1 MNMSRTAVVWLKRDL
16 RLSDHDALAAAL
28 KHHDSVLLWYNFE
41 PMLLD
46 DPHYDMRHWRFVWQS
61 LCDMNEQLKPYGVN
75 LHISCGDILEQLQR
89 IQNKLGSIELYSYQE
104 IGLINTYQRDK
115 QVSRFCREQN
125 INWHESSYGA
135 VIRAARSRSNWR
147 KNWNRVMR
155 LESETLDLT
164 RIIASPF
171 ELYRAPAE
179 WQAHDPLFQKGGEL
193 EARRTLL
200 SFFEGRGKLY
210 SVNISKPG
218 LSRESCSRLSAY
230 LAWGN
235 LSLRQV
241 YQYCLTYWQTPGWRK
256 PLRALVSRLHWHCH
270 FIQKFESEISQQLKP
285 INRGYETL
293 PFRKDESVAQHLE
306 AWKQGRTGYPL
317 VDACMRCLIKTGY
330 INFRM
335 RAMLVSFLC
344 HYLAIDWRL
353 GADYLASLF
362 LDFEPGIHYPQFQM
376 QAGVT
381 GINTV
386 RIYNPTKQ
394 ALEQDAEGTFIRTW
408 LPELA
413 ELPNELLIEPW
424 QLTPLESAMFDIEL
438 GTDYPYPIVDKDEYR
453 GTMSKNLWDWRKSS
467 LVQLENK
474 RILSRHVDRSG

>member
-1 MNMSRTAVVWLKRDL
+1 MSRTAVVWLKRDL

-75 LHISCGDILEQLQR
+75 LHISCGDTLEQLQR

-115 QVSRFCREQN
+115 QVSRFCREQK

-135 VIRAARSRSNWR
+135 VIRAARSRTGWR

-179 WQAHDPLFQKGGEL
+179 WQAYDPLFQKGGEQ

-210 SVNISKPG
+210 GVNISKPG
-218 LSRESCSRLSAY
+218 LSRESCSRLSAH

-256 PLRALVSRLHWHCH
+256 PLRALISRLHWHCH
-270 FIQKFESEISQQLKP
+270 FIQKFESKISQQLKP

>member
-1 MNMSRTAVVWLKRDL
+1 MSMNSTAVVWLKRDL

-41 PMLLD
+41 YMLLD
-46 DPHYDMRHWRFVWQS
+46 DPHYGMRHWRFVWQS
-61 LCDMNEQLKPYGVN
+61 LCDMNEQLKPYGAN
-75 LHISCGDILEQLQR
+75 LHISCGDTLEQLQR

-125 INWHESSYGA
+125 INWQESPYGA
-135 VIRAARSRSNWR
+135 VIRAARSRTGWL

-155 LESETLDLT
+155 LEPETLDLT
-164 RIIASPF
+164 KVIVSPF
-171 ELYRAPAE
+171 EIYHPPAE
-179 WQAHDPLFQKGGEL
+179 WQEHDPLFQKGGEL
-193 EARRTLL
+193 EARQTLL
-200 SFFEGRGKLY
+200 SFFEGRGKRY
-210 SVNISKPG
+210 GVNISKPG

-270 FIQKFESEISQQLKP
+270 FIQKFESEITQQLKP

-293 PFRKDESVAQHLE
+293 PFRNDESVAQHLE
-306 AWKQGRTGYPL
+306 AWKQGETGYPL

-424 QLTPLESAMFDIEL
+424 QLTPMESGMFDIQL
-438 GTDYPYPIVDKDEYR
+438 GTDYPYPLVDKDEYR
-453 GTMSKNLWDWRKSS
+453 GTMSENLWYWRKSS

>member
-1 MNMSRTAVVWLKRDL
+1 MESNLAVVWLKRDL
-16 RLSDHDALAAAL
+16 RLSDHDALALAL
-28 KHHDSVLLWYNFE
+28 KNHNSVLLWYNFE

-46 DPHYDMRHWRFVWQS
+46 DPHYDIRHWRFVWQS
-61 LCDMNEQLKPYGVN
+61 LCDMNERLKPYGGKV
-75 LHISCGDILEQLQR
+75 HVSSGDTLEQLQR
-89 IQNKLGSIELYSYQE
+89 IQTEKGELALYSHE
-104 IGLINTYQRDK
+104 EVGLENTFERDK
-115 QVSRFCREQN
+115 HVARFCREHSM
-125 INWHESSYGA
+125 NWHEVPYGA
-135 VIRAARSRSNWR
+135 VIRGARSRAGWR
-147 KNWNRVMR
+147 KNWNKVMR
-155 LESETLDLT
+155 VEPKTLDLT

-171 ELYRAPAE
+171 RAYQVPAE
-179 WQAHDPLFQKGGEL
+179 WQEHNPLFQKGGES
-193 EARRTLL
+193 EAQQTLS

-210 SVNISKPG
+210 GVNISKPK

-241 YQYCLTYWQTPGWRK
+241 YQYCLTYWQTPGWRR
-256 PLRALVSRLHWHCH
+256 PLRALISRLHWHCH
-270 FIQKFESEISQQLKP
+270 FIQKFESEITQQHKP
-285 INRGYETL
+285 INRGYESL
-293 PFRKDESVAQHLE
+293 PFRNDEQVTQDLT
-306 AWKQGRTGYPL
+306 AWKQGKTGYPL

-344 HYLAIDWRL
+344 HHLAIDWRL

-394 ALEQDAEGTFIRTW
+394 ALEHDADGTFIRTW

-413 ELPNELLIEPW
+413 ELPNELVIEPW
-424 QLTPLESAMFDIEL
+424 KITPMEAAMFNFHL
-438 GTDYPYPIVDKDEYR
+438 GKDYPYPVVDKNQYR
-453 GTMSKNLWDWRKSS
+453 ETMSKNLWDWRKNS
-467 LVQLENK
+467 LVKLENK
-474 RILSRHVDRSG
+474 RILSRHVDR